1 LHDAGC
7 PGLLGNK
14 CDCGLESARRRLQAL
29 ARRRLQALARKH
41 PPDVTG
47 DSLPPKE

>member
-1 LHDAGC
+1 LELLTHYALHDAGC

-29 ARRRLQALARKH
+29 ARKH